1 MSSVQ
6 PAMIR
11 WWQGEE
17 KILYIFALYG
27 LAAGILS
34 YIASLSYDDQF
45 TEGIAATANFP
56 SLMIL
61 LSIEWFVM
69 NPNGFSILKQSI
81 HDNPRQHSRMVIY
94 WINSV
99 LFYQDVQDGSL
110 RYCLDLARELWHA
123 VGKHLFENLF
133 PLFNWHRP

>member
-1 MSSVQ
+1 
-6 PAMIR
+6 MIR

-69 NPNGFSILKQSI
+69 NPNGFSILNQSTI
-81 HDNPRQHSRMVIY
+81 IPGSIVIWSFIGLTVY
-94 WINSV
+94 YFIKM
-99 LFYQDVQDGSL
+99 FKMG
-110 RYCLDLARELWHA
+110 
-123 VGKHLFENLF
+123 
-133 PLFNWHRP
+133 P